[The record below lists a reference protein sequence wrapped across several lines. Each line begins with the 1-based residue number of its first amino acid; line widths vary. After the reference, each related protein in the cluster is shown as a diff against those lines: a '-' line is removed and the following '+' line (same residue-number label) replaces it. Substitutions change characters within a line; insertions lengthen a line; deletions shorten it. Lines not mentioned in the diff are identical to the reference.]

1 MASREDQRRAKEPG
15 RGRDADTPEEIP
27 RRGLKDVAVRL
38 WTQISDDHVSLVAA
52 GVAFYSLLALFP
64 LLTALVSIY
73 GLVADRG
80 DIEEH
85 LGKLYGLLPSDAI
98 EIMRQQL
105 VQLNSTQVPKLG
117 LLFIASLLFSLWS
130 ANKGVTSI
138 FEAMNIAY
146 GEKERRNFFVLNL
159 TTLLFT
165 FGFVLFLVVSLSAI
179 IAVPPLLE
187 YIGFDE
193 GTHWLLS
200 LGRWPVLL
208 IIVVTMNALI
218 YRYGPSREKARW
230 AWLTW
235 GSVVSAVL
243 WMLTSAFFSFYA
255 ANFGNF
261 NETYGSMG
269 AVVAV
274 MTWIWLSA
282 MIVIAGAEL
291 NAELEHQTA
300 KDTTTGR
307 GKPLGGRGARMAD
320 TVGPN
325 AAQTRRDPKAADK
338 PDELT
343 GEGTRRARKRTRPRD
358 ESGSWVGRFVARVL
372 LSAIREKIKPRELR
386 PRSQR

>member
-1 MASREDQRRAKEPG
+1 MANREDQRRAAEPG
-15 RGRDADTPEEIP
+15 RGRDADTPHDIP
-27 RRGLKDVAVRL
+27 PRGLKDVVIRL
-38 WTQISDDHVSLVAA
+38 WTQIDDDHVMLVAA

-73 GLVADRG
+73 GLIADRG
-80 DIEEH
+80 DIEQH
-85 LGKLYGLLPSDAI
+85 LSKLYGLLPRDAI

-105 VQLNSTQVPKLG
+105 VKLNSTEAPKLG
-117 LLFIASLLFSLWS
+117 LLFGASLLFSLWS
-130 ANKGVTSI
+130 ANKGVTSM

-146 GEKERRNFFVLNL
+146 GERERRNFFHFNA
-159 TTLLFT
+159 TSLLFT
-165 FGFVLFLVVSLSAI
+165 FGFILFLVVSLSAI
-179 IAVPPLLE
+179 IAVPPILE
-187 YIGFDE
+187 YIGLDE
-193 GTHWLLS
+193 ETHWLLS
-200 LGRWPVLL
+200 LSRWPILV

-230 AWLTW
+230 VWLSW
-235 GSVVSAVL
+235 GSVASAIA
-243 WMLTSAFFSFYA
+243 WMATSALFSFYA

-282 MIVIAGAEL
+282 IIVIAGAEL

-300 KDTTTGR
+300 RDTTTGR
-307 GKPLGGRGARMAD
+307 DKPLGARGARMAD
-320 TVGPN
+320 TVGPS
-325 AAQTRRDPKAADK
+325 AAQTKRDPKAADK

-343 GEGTRRARKRTRPRD
+343 GEGLSNRKHARPRD
-358 ESGSWVGRFVARVL
+358 ERGWVGRLVARVL
-372 LSAIREKIKPRELR
+372 LSAVREKIKPRKPR

>member
-1 MASREDQRRAKEPG
+1 MANREDQRRAAEPG
-15 RGRDADTPEEIP
+15 RGRDADTPHDIP
-27 RRGLKDVAVRL
+27 PRGLKDVVIRL
-38 WTQISDDHVSLVAA
+38 WTQIDDDHVMLVAA

-73 GLVADRG
+73 GLIADRG
-80 DIEEH
+80 DIEQH
-85 LGKLYGLLPSDAI
+85 LSKLYGLLPRDAI

-105 VQLNSTQVPKLG
+105 VKLNSTEAPKLG
-117 LLFIASLLFSLWS
+117 LLFGASLLFSLWS
-130 ANKGVTSI
+130 ANKGVTSM

-146 GEKERRNFFVLNL
+146 GERERRNFFHFNA
-159 TTLLFT
+159 TSLLFT
-165 FGFVLFLVVSLSAI
+165 FGFILFLVVSLSAI
-179 IAVPPLLE
+179 IAVPPILE
-187 YIGFDE
+187 YIGLDE
-193 GTHWLLS
+193 ETHWLLS
-200 LGRWPVLL
+200 LSRWPILV

-230 AWLTW
+230 VWLSW
-235 GSVVSAVL
+235 GSVASAVA
-243 WMLTSAFFSFYA
+243 WMATSALFSFYA

-282 MIVIAGAEL
+282 IIVIAGAEL

-300 KDTTTGR
+300 RDTTTGR
-307 GKPLGGRGARMAD
+307 DKPLGARGARMAD
-320 TVGPN
+320 TVGPS
-325 AAQTRRDPKAADK
+325 AAQTKRDPKAADK

-343 GEGTRRARKRTRPRD
+343 GEGLSNRKHARPRD
-358 ESGSWVGRFVARVL
+358 ERGWVGRLVARVL
-372 LSAIREKIKPRELR
+372 LSAVREKIKPRKPR